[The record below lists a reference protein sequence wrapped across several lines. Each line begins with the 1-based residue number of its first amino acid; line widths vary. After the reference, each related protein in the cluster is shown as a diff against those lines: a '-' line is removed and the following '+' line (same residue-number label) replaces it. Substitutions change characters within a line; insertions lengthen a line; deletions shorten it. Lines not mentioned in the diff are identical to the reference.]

1 MDYELAILIKNKYLL
16 NKIQTAL
23 EHIFA
28 DSDIVKADEILNA
41 FKEMTIDSNTAE
53 SVIYI
58 LMNNSIL
65 IKEKSNK
72 RINSYY
78 FTINDSE
85 YKTYFIEQE
94 KYSLATIQ
102 TLPPLSKNLSELVIT
117 YPNDNKFERV
127 HGLKLLYPSLKRM
140 IKQSKQNIDIINP
153 FFDAEGTEKV
163 LIELISAAQRGVK
176 INIVTREYSTSKN
189 LTQCINRIIQCFKE
203 KELTSLISIRNYY
216 VKTGSTFYSIHSK
229 IIIVDNN
236 KCYIGS
242 ANLTSSSMS
251 SNLELGVILENNDV
265 KTVKRIFNNL
275 WSVAEHVK

>member
-1 MDYELAILIKNKYLL
+1 VDYELAILIKNKYLL